1 MYLRPGTMAGEQTY
15 PTFYVGYTVED
26 PTPARVAI
34 YLAFIFGPKVILSG
48 IALLVGNWRQA
59 RVYVAFVSLVAL
71 AFTVQFSLEVFA
83 NHKFIHM
90 WLVVA
95 NVFAASGIVWLWQAR
110 AGLRW
115 PSRLTA
121 AGLTAI
127 ILAGGL
133 VDLMPIKNQRMYQVG
148 LEGDPLFEWVRTATR
163 PDDVFL
169 TDWFVVHGILEA
181 GRRIYLGWPYFAWS
195 AGYDVRSRE
204 DTIQAIFASTTG
216 PELVS
221 RLQDAGIDYVAID
234 DGLRDRE
241 MVDARSEGLIR
252 STLDPAFADPDNRYG
267 HIAIYRVPNTPP

>member
-1 MYLRPGTMAGEQTY
+1 
-15 PTFYVGYTVED
+15 
-26 PTPARVAI
+26 
-34 YLAFIFGPKVILSG
+34 
-48 IALLVGNWRQA
+48 
-59 RVYVAFVSLVAL
+59 
-71 AFTVQFSLEVFA
+71 
-83 NHKFIHM
+83 
-90 WLVVA
+90 
-95 NVFAASGIVWLWQAR
+95 
-110 AGLRW
+110 
-115 PSRLTA
+115 
-121 AGLTAI
+121 
-127 ILAGGL
+127 
-133 VDLMPIKNQRMYQVG
+133 MYQVG

-241 MVDARSEGLIR
+241 MVDARGEGLIR